1 MTQAVLKHSVSELEN
16 RSGIDRKSRETLA
29 DRLRLAL
36 SNAYQLMINTQIV
49 HWNAQ
54 GPLFFS
60 VHKLTESQY
69 ENLFATIDD
78 LAERIRALGM
88 PAPRTVGALFS
99 TDLMKDFE
107 ESANLETYLER
118 LIAANDRLATELRE
132 TIKVAEKA
140 DDVKTADLLT
150 DFIGTLEEAAWM
162 YRATLGDQ
170 S

>member
-49 HWNAQ
+49 QWDAQ

-69 ENLFATIDD
+69 EN
-78 LAERIRALGM
+78 
-88 PAPRTVGALFS
+88 
-99 TDLMKDFE
+99 
-107 ESANLETYLER
+107 
-118 LIAANDRLATELRE
+118 
-132 TIKVAEKA
+132 
-140 DDVKTADLLT
+140 
-150 DFIGTLEEAAWM
+150 
-162 YRATLGDQ
+162 
-170 S
+170 